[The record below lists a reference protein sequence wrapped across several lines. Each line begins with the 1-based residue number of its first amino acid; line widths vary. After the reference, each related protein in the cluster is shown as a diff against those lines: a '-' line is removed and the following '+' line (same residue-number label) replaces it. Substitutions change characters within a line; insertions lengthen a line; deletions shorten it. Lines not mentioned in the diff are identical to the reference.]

1 MRRSSYVELMSNRVA
16 QATRPELRVKHRLA
30 METQKR
36 VDLRAVYEA
45 EQKEKNRKAR
55 AELLKRNDSVAA
67 KVHRRFNSFDSGRGQ
82 GDQSSALPIAL
93 RSRGAVSEGE
103 DDSTRQRR
111 IRKRQPHLK
120 KTNVGSWRRTE
131 GYSTSSGNGSES
143 GSGKYSTGFLP
154 SVYGGTAS
162 ALQRRKEYLPE
173 ADDRSETSSWTR
185 WHRRNRVNFNSS
197 SVRFSER
204 FSDTPSGPMST
215 ESTTQRLA
223 HLLGIVQGLADAPGH
238 YGAVLKI
245 FFREV
250 ICLNH
255 RSSSFE
261 LLPALLPPSSATF
274 CSIFATIHPVVL
286 VLSAVLLLG

>member
-1 MRRSSYVELMSNRVA
+1 MRRSSYVELMSNKVA
-16 QATRPELRVKHRLA
+16 LATRPELRVKHRLA
-30 METQKR
+30 VETQKR

-45 EQKEKNRKAR
+45 EKKETNRKAR

-67 KVHRRFNSFDSGRGQ
+67 KVHRRFNSFDDSNGRRQ
-82 GDQSSALPIAL
+82 GDRGSSSGLPIGL

-111 IRKRQPHLK
+111 VRKRQPHLK
-120 KTNVGSWRRTE
+120 KSNGGSWHRTE
-131 GYSTSSGNGSES
+131 SYSTSTGSGES

-154 SVYGGTAS
+154 SVHGGNAS

-173 ADDRSETSSWTR
+173 ADDDRSETSSWTR

-197 SVRFSER
+197 SLRFSER

-250 ICLNH
+250 N
-255 RSSSFE
+255 
-261 LLPALLPPSSATF
+261 
-274 CSIFATIHPVVL
+274 
-286 VLSAVLLLG
+286 